1 MFRRLAHRKALTT
14 NTTGHSIATMKE
26 NSRRAKANV
35 REKIVAAAA
44 ERFHAL
50 GYNACGVQ
58 QIVDAAGVPKGSFYN
73 YFKAKELLAREIL
86 DNYWSGA
93 GLDIL
98 ADKSI
103 APLERL
109 HRHFQHI
116 ASRYKKFGFENG
128 CLVSKFVHEAS
139 GSTPLLQKDLRRQV
153 AGWTALIA
161 EAIREGQAARTISNS
176 IDAETTARFLIESWG
191 GVTGAM
197 KLAASRAP
205 IDDFFSVAFGVLLQ
219 PGPPGLRQRKT
230 RV

>member
-1 MFRRLAHRKALTT
+1 M
-14 NTTGHSIATMKE
+14 
-26 NSRRAKANV
+26 AKLSV

-58 QIVDAAGVPKGSFYN
+58 EIVDAAGVPKGSFYN
-73 YFKAKELLAREIL
+73 YFKAKELLAREVL
-86 DNYWSGA
+86 NNYWAGA

-109 HRHFQHI
+109 RRHFQHI

-128 CLVSKFVHEAS
+128 CLVPKFMHEVS
-139 GSTPLLQKDLRRQV
+139 DSTPLLRTDLRRQV
-153 AGWTALIA
+153 ARWTAMIA
-161 EAIREGQAARTISNS
+161 EAIREGQADRSVSNS

-205 IDDFFSVAFGVLLQ
+205 IDDFFSVAFGTLLQ
-219 PGPPGLRQRKT
+219 PGAPTSRRRKT

>member
-1 MFRRLAHRKALTT
+1 MR
-14 NTTGHSIATMKE
+14 E
-26 NSRRAKANV
+26 NSRVAKLSV

-58 QIVDAAGVPKGSFYN
+58 EIVDAAGVPKGSFYN
-73 YFKAKELLAREIL
+73 YFKAKELLAREVL
-86 DNYWSGA
+86 SNYWADA

-109 HRHFQHI
+109 RRHFQHI

-128 CLVSKFVHEAS
+128 CLVTKFMHEVS
-139 GSTPLLQKDLRRQV
+139 DSTPLLRTDLRRQI
-153 AGWTALIA
+153 AAWTALIA
-161 EAIREGQAARTISNS
+161 ETIREGQADRSISNS
-176 IDAETTARFLIESWG
+176 IDAETTARFLIENWG

-205 IDDFFSVAFGVLLQ
+205 IDDFFSVAFGTLLQ
-219 PGPPGLRQRKT
+219 PRAPTLGQRKA
-230 RV
+230 RA

>member
-1 MFRRLAHRKALTT
+1 M
-14 NTTGHSIATMKE
+14 
-26 NSRRAKANV
+26 AKLSV

-58 QIVDAAGVPKGSFYN
+58 EIVDAAGVPKGSFYN
-73 YFKAKELLAREIL
+73 YFKAKELLAREVL
-86 DNYWSGA
+86 NDYWADA
-93 GLDIL
+93 GLDML

-109 HRHFQHI
+109 RRHFQHV

-128 CLVSKFVHEAS
+128 CLVAKFMHEVS
-139 GSTPLLQKDLRRQV
+139 DSTPLLRTDLRRQV
-153 AGWTALIA
+153 ARWTALIA
-161 EAIREGQAARTISNS
+161 GAIREGQADRTISNS
-176 IDAETTARFLIESWG
+176 VDAETTARFLIETWG

-205 IDDFFSVAFGVLLQ
+205 VDDFFSVAFGTLLQ
-219 PGPPGLRQRKT
+219 PSAPALRQRKT

>member
-1 MFRRLAHRKALTT
+1 M
-14 NTTGHSIATMKE
+14 
-26 NSRRAKANV
+26 AKPSV

-58 QIVDAAGVPKGSFYN
+58 EIVDAAGVPKGSFYN
-73 YFKAKELLAREIL
+73 YFKAKELLAREVL
-86 DNYWSGA
+86 NNYWADA
-93 GLDIL
+93 GLEIL

-109 HRHFQHI
+109 RRHFQNI

-128 CLVSKFVHEAS
+128 CLVPKFMHEVS
-139 GSTPLLQKDLRRQV
+139 DSTPLLRTDLRRQI
-153 AGWTALIA
+153 ARWTALIA
-161 EAIREGQAARTISNS
+161 EAIREGEADRTISTS
-176 IDAETTARFLIESWG
+176 IDAETTARFLIDSWG

-197 KLAASRAP
+197 KLTASRAP
-205 IDDFFSVAFGVLLQ
+205 IDDFFAVAFGTVLQ
-219 PGPPGLRQRKT
+219 PGAAPTLRRRKT

>member
-1 MFRRLAHRKALTT
+1 MRESFRT
-14 NTTGHSIATMKE
+14 
-26 NSRRAKANV
+26 AKPSV

-58 QIVDAAGVPKGSFYN
+58 EIVDAAGVPKGSFYN

-86 DNYWSGA
+86 DNYWAGA

-103 APLERL
+103 PPLERL
-109 HRHFQHI
+109 RRHFHHI

-139 GSTPLLQKDLRRQV
+139 DSTPLLRKDLRRQV
-153 AGWTALIA
+153 ARWTALIA
-161 EAIREGQAARTISNS
+161 EAIREGQADRTISAS
-176 IDAETTARFLIESWG
+176 IDAETTARFLIESWAG
-191 GVTGAM
+191 ATGAM

-205 IDDFFSVAFGVLLQ
+205 IDDFFSLAFGTLLQ
-219 PGPPGLRQRKT
+219 PGRPAFRRRKT
-230 RV
+230 RA

>member
-1 MFRRLAHRKALTT
+1 MTKL
-14 NTTGHSIATMKE
+14 S
-26 NSRRAKANV
+26 V

-58 QIVDAAGVPKGSFYN
+58 EIVDAAGVPKGSFYN
-73 YFKAKELLAREIL
+73 YFKAKELLAREVL
-86 DNYWSGA
+86 NDYWADA

-109 HRHFQHI
+109 RRHFQHV
-116 ASRYKKFGFENG
+116 ASRYKRFGFENG
-128 CLVSKFVHEAS
+128 CLVAKFMHEVS
-139 GSTPLLQKDLRRQV
+139 DSTPLLRTDLRRQV
-153 AGWTALIA
+153 ARWTALIA
-161 EAIREGQAARTISNS
+161 GAIREGQADRTISNS
-176 IDAETTARFLIESWG
+176 VDAETTARFLIETWG

-205 IDDFFSVAFGVLLQ
+205 VDDFFSVAFGTLLQ
-219 PGPPGLRQRKT
+219 PSAPALRQRKT

>member
-1 MFRRLAHRKALTT
+1 M
-14 NTTGHSIATMKE
+14 
-26 NSRRAKANV
+26 AKLSV

-58 QIVDAAGVPKGSFYN
+58 EIVDAAGVPKGSFYN
-73 YFKAKELLAREIL
+73 YFKAKELLAREVL
-86 DNYWSGA
+86 NNYWAGA

-98 ADKSI
+98 GDRSI

-109 HRHFQHI
+109 RRHFQHI

-128 CLVSKFVHEAS
+128 CLVPKFMHEVS
-139 GSTPLLQKDLRRQV
+139 DSTPLLRTDLRRQV
-153 AGWTALIA
+153 ARWTALIA
-161 EAIREGQAARTISNS
+161 EAVREGQADRTISNS
-176 IDAETTARFLIESWG
+176 VDAETIARFLIESWG

-205 IDDFFSVAFGVLLQ
+205 IDDFFSVAFGTLLQ
-219 PGPPGLRQRKT
+219 PSAPTLRQRKT
-230 RV
+230 RA

>member
-1 MFRRLAHRKALTT
+1 M
-14 NTTGHSIATMKE
+14 
-26 NSRRAKANV
+26 AKLSV

-58 QIVDAAGVPKGSFYN
+58 EIVDAAGVPKGSFYN
-73 YFKAKELLAREIL
+73 YFKAKELLAREVL
-86 DNYWSGA
+86 NNYWADA

-109 HRHFQHI
+109 RRHFQHI

-128 CLVSKFVHEAS
+128 CLVPKFMHEVS
-139 GSTPLLQKDLRRQV
+139 DSTPLLRTDLRRQV
-153 AGWTALIA
+153 ARWTAMIA
-161 EAIREGQAARTISNS
+161 EAVREGQADRTISNS
-176 IDAETTARFLIESWG
+176 VDAETIARFLIESWG

-205 IDDFFSVAFGVLLQ
+205 IDDFFSIAFGTLLQ
-219 PGPPGLRQRKT
+219 PGAPTLRRRKA